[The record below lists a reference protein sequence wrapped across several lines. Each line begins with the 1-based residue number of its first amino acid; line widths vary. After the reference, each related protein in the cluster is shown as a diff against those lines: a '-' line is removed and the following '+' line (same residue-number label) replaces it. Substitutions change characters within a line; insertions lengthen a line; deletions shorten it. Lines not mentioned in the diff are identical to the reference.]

1 MGANVNERNNGQ
13 LSLQLLSLMLG
24 ALIHSPLAADIP
36 KPSDTAT
43 GGGMGGTGNTIE
55 PGKSSGIIPLQDKKA
70 LACAEEELLGEYHLE
85 SANVNAQ
92 GGIRSMQPLCDG
104 VRFPLG
110 AKDRLE
116 FRLRTG
122 QEMGFESKGEGS
134 IDLKRKTGT
143 LGTQLEI
150 NVYATKE
157 SVGVR
162 LNKDLLVVQEGYV
175 GQIWID
181 GAQMFWGL
189 RRTSN

>member
-1 MGANVNERNNGQ
+1 VSVSSNEATNYRLNW
-13 LSLQLLSLMLG
+13 LALLMLG
-24 ALIHSPLAADIP
+24 IFANFSLAAETP
-36 KPSDTAT
+36 KTGDTST

-70 LACAEEELLGEYHLE
+70 LACAEEKLVGEFHLE
-85 SANVNAQ
+85 SANVGAQ
-92 GGIRSMQPLCDG
+92 GGIRSMQPLCVG
-104 VRFPLG
+104 AQFPLG

-122 QEMGFESKGEGS
+122 QEMEFESRGEGS
-134 IDLKRKTGT
+134 IDLKRKTGK

-181 GAQMFWGL
+181 GGQMFWGL
-189 RRTSN
+189 QPN